1 VLEVKHLSTSFFTD
15 DGEVKAV
22 RDVTFDLFPGET
34 LGIVGE
40 SGCGKSV
47 TAMSVLGLVQRPGKI
62 VGGQILFKDRD
73 LTKLNSEE
81 LRQIRGRDIAM
92 IFQDPLS
99 SLNPVLRVGF
109 QIDEA
114 MFAHDKIAK
123 EDVPERGVNLLKQV
137 RVPDA
142 QRRVK
147 DYPHQFSGGMRQRA
161 MIAMGLSN
169 RPELLIADEPTTAL
183 DVTVQA
189 QILEL
194 LRDLNQEMGTSIIL
208 ITHNLGVVA
217 GLCKRVVVMYAG
229 EIVEEGPVEQ
239 IFESPQH
246 PYTWSLLRS
255 LPRVDEKRHER
266 LKSIE
271 GLPPDLIAPP
281 PGCKFNPRCP
291 FRIEK
296 CFSEDPPLEMVGT
309 AQQAKCWVTMKR
321 AYAEMN
327 AATITDTRPGAASG
341 VRPPAELLQV
351 VADLRTLEEPEV
363 LETLAENPQLLEQ
376 MVSEEPAALE
386 QLVADHPAVAEKL
399 VTEETAAA
407 VDGAAEDEKSE

>member
-1 VLEVKHLSTSFFTD
+1 VTEPILRVNNLSTSFFTD

-22 RDVTFDLFPGET
+22 RGVSFDLRPGET

-47 TAMSVLGLVQRPGKI
+47 TAMSILGLVQRPGRV
-62 VGGQILFKDRD
+62 VGGQILFKGQD
-73 LTKLNSEE
+73 LLKLHSEE
-81 LRQIRGRDIAM
+81 LREIRGRDIAI
-92 IFQDPLS
+92 IFQDPLT

-114 MFAHDKIAK
+114 MLAHEKVA
-123 EDVPERGVNLLKQV
+123 PEEVSARGVELLKLV

-142 QRRVK
+142 ERRIK

-169 RPELLIADEPTTAL
+169 RPDVLIADEPTTAL

-194 LRDLNQEMGTSIIL
+194 LRDLNQQTGASIIL

-217 GLCKRVVVMYAG
+217 GLCRRVIVMYAG
-229 EIVEEGPVEQ
+229 QIVEEGLVDE
-239 IFESPQH
+239 IFEAPQH

-255 LPRVDEKRHER
+255 IPRINADRHER
-266 LKSIE
+266 LRSIE

-281 PGCKFNPRCP
+281 LGCKFNPRCP

-296 CFSEDPPLEMVGT
+296 CFSDNPPLVRVGINGQR
-309 AQQAKCWVTMKR
+309 AACWVMMKR
-321 AYAEMN
+321 AYEEMR
-327 AATITDTRPGAASG
+327 AGEIVDTRPGAASG
-341 VRPPAELLQV
+341 VHPRGMAPH
-351 VADLRTLEEPEV
+351 VADERTLAVPEV
-363 LETLAENPQLLEQ
+363 ATQ
-376 MVSEEPAALE
+376 
-386 QLVADHPAVAEKL
+386 
-399 VTEETAAA
+399 TE
-407 VDGAAEDEKSE
+407 

>member
-1 VLEVKHLSTSFFTD
+1 
-15 DGEVKAV
+15 
-22 RDVTFDLFPGET
+22 
-34 LGIVGE
+34 
-40 SGCGKSV
+40 
-47 TAMSVLGLVQRPGKI
+47 VQRPGRI
-62 VGGQILFKDRD
+62 VNGKILFREQD
-73 LTKLNSEE
+73 LVKMTAEE
-81 LRQIRGRDIAM
+81 LREIRGRDIAM

-114 MFAHDKIAK
+114 MRAHDK
-123 EDVPERGVNLLKQV
+123 VPANQVASRGIELLKEV

-142 QRRVK
+142 ARRIK

-169 RPELLIADEPTTAL
+169 RPEILIADEPTTAL

-194 LRDLNQEMGTSIIL
+194 LRDLNEETGTSIIL

-217 GLCKRVVVMYAG
+217 GLCKRVLVMYAG

-255 LPRVDEKRHER
+255 IPRIDADRRER
-266 LKSIE
+266 LRSIE
-271 GLPPDLIAPP
+271 GLPPDLIELP
-281 PGCKFNPRCP
+281 PGCKFSPRCP

-296 CFSEDPPLEMVGT
+296 CFREDPKLETVGPDQR
-309 AQQAKCWVTMKR
+309 AACWVTMKR
-321 AYAEMN
+321 AYAEMG
-327 AATITDTRPGAASG
+327 AADIIDTRPGAASG
-341 VRPPAELLQV
+341 VRPPKGAAQAV
-351 VADLRTLEEPEV
+351 VDPRSLESPDG
-363 LETLAENPQLLEQ
+363 
-376 MVSEEPAALE
+376 PAAR
-386 QLVADHPAVAEKL
+386 
-399 VTEETAAA
+399 
-407 VDGAAEDEKSE
+407 

>member
-1 VLEVKHLSTSFFTD
+1 MTEPILQIKHLSTSFFTD

-22 RDVTFDLFPGET
+22 RDVSIDLFPGET

-47 TAMSVLGLVQRPGKI
+47 TAMSVLGLVQRPGRI
-62 VGGQILFKDRD
+62 VGGQILFKGDD
-73 LTKLNSEE
+73 LVTMDAED
-81 LRQIRGRDIAM
+81 LREIRGRDIAM

-99 SLNPVLRVGF
+99 SLNPVLRVGY

-114 MFAHDKIAK
+114 MHAHHKVEK
-123 EDVPERGVNLLKQV
+123 EGIPQRTIDLMRLV

-142 QRRVK
+142 PRRVK

-169 RPELLIADEPTTAL
+169 RPDILIADEPTTAL

-194 LRDLNQEMGTSIIL
+194 LRDLNQETGASIIL

-229 EIVEEGPVEQ
+229 EVVEEGPVER

-255 LPRVDEKRHER
+255 IPRINADRRER
-266 LKSIE
+266 LRSIE

-281 PGCKFNPRCP
+281 PGCEFSPRCP
-291 FRIEK
+291 FRIER
-296 CFSEDPPLEMVGT
+296 CFAEDPELIPVGDSQR
-309 AQQAKCWVTMKR
+309 AACWVMMDR
-321 AYAEMN
+321 AYAEMG
-327 AATITDTRPGAASG
+327 ARDIVDTRPGAASG
-341 VRPPAELLQV
+341 VHPPGMK
-351 VADLRTLEEPEV
+351 P
-363 LETLAENPQLLEQ
+363 
-376 MVSEEPAALE
+376 
-386 QLVADHPAVAEKL
+386 LVADVR
-399 VTEETAAA
+399 TA
-407 VDGAAEDEKSE
+407 VDLPEPEPQPVGESGDG

>member
-1 VLEVKHLSTSFFTD
+1 MANPVLQVQDLSTSFFTG

-22 RDVTFDLFPGET
+22 RNVNFNLFNGET
-34 LGIVGE
+34 LGLVGE

-47 TAMSVLGLVQRPGKI
+47 TAMSILGLVQRPGKI
-62 VGGQILFKDRD
+62 VNGKIVFKGQD
-73 LTKLNSEE
+73 LVRMPAEE
-81 LRQIRGRDIAM
+81 LREIRGRDIAM

-114 MFAHDKIAK
+114 MKAHDKVPADQIAQ
-123 EDVPERGVNLLKQV
+123 RGVDLLKEV

-142 QRRVK
+142 ARRIK

-169 RPELLIADEPTTAL
+169 RPEILIADEPTTAL

-217 GLCKRVVVMYAG
+217 GLCKRVIVMYAG
-229 EIVEEGPVEQ
+229 EIVEEWPVDQ

-255 LPRVDEKRHER
+255 IPRIDADRRER

-271 GLPPDLIAPP
+271 GLPPDLIALP
-281 PGCKFNPRCP
+281 PGCEFSPRCP

-296 CFSEDPPLEMVGT
+296 CFTQDPELETVGP
-309 AQQAKCWVTMKR
+309 AQRAACWVTMKR
-321 AYAEMN
+321 AYAEMG
-327 AATITDTRPGAASG
+327 AADITDTRPGAASG
-341 VRPPAELLQV
+341 IRPPKGIEAR
-351 VADLRTLEEPEV
+351 VADRRELNAPPLPT
-363 LETLAENPQLLEQ
+363 
-376 MVSEEPAALE
+376 PAS
-386 QLVADHPAVAEKL
+386 
-399 VTEETAAA
+399 
-407 VDGAAEDEKSE
+407 DE

>member
-1 VLEVKHLSTSFFTD
+1 VTDPILEVRNLSTHFFTD

-22 RDVTFDLFPGET
+22 RGVNFSVAPGET

-47 TAMSVLGLVQRPGKI
+47 TAMSVLGLVQRPGK
-62 VGGQILFKDRD
+62 VVNGEILFKGRD
-73 LTKLNSEE
+73 LLKLTGEE
-81 LRQIRGRDIAM
+81 LRNIRGRDIAM

-114 MFAHDKIAK
+114 MYAHGKIPK
-123 EDVPERGVNLLKQV
+123 DQVKVRGIDLLKQV
-137 RVPDA
+137 RVSDA
-142 QRRVK
+142 ERRLR
-147 DYPHQFSGGMRQRA
+147 DFPHQFSGGMRQRA

-169 RPELLIADEPTTAL
+169 RPDLLIADEPTTAL

-194 LRDLNQEMGTSIIL
+194 LRDLNDETGAAIIL

-229 EIVEEGPVEQ
+229 EIVEEGTAEQ

-255 LPRVDEKRHER
+255 VPRIDADRGHR
-266 LKSIE
+266 LLSIE
-271 GLPPDLIAPP
+271 GLPPDLIDLPR
-281 PGCKFNPRCP
+281 GCKFNPRCP
-291 FRIEK
+291 FRVER
-296 CFSEDPPLEMVGT
+296 CFTESPTLKPVAP
-309 AQQAKCWVTMKR
+309 AQQAACWVTMER
-321 AYAEMN
+321 AYAEMG
-327 AATITDTRPGAASG
+327 ARTITDTSPGAASG
-341 VRPPAELLQV
+341 VHPAG
-351 VADLRTLEEPEV
+351 RMHTEV
-363 LETLAENPQLLEQ
+363 EI
-376 MVSEEPAALE
+376 PAAL
-386 QLVADHPAVAEKL
+386 AEP
-399 VTEETAAA
+399 VN
-407 VDGAAEDEKSE
+407 D

>member
-1 VLEVKHLSTSFFTD
+1 LAGPVLDVRNLSTSFFTD

-22 RDVTFDLFPGET
+22 RNVSFDLQQGET

-47 TAMSVLGLVQRPGKI
+47 TAMSILGLVQRPGRI
-62 VGGQILFKDRD
+62 VDGQIMFRDKD
-73 LTKLNSEE
+73 LVTMGSEE
-81 LRQIRGRDIAM
+81 LRNIRGRDIAM

-99 SLNPVLRVGF
+99 SLNPVLRVGY

-114 MFAHDKIAK
+114 MFTHDKIPK
-123 EDVPERGVNLLKQV
+123 HQVKQRDVDLLKQV
-137 RVPDA
+137 RVPDP
-142 QRRVK
+142 QRRIK

-169 RPELLIADEPTTAL
+169 RPEVLIADEPTTAL

-194 LRDLNQEMGTSIIL
+194 LRDLNEQLGTAIIL

-217 GLCKRVVVMYAG
+217 GLCKRVIVMYAG

-239 IFESPQH
+239 IFEDPQH

-255 LPRVDEKRHER
+255 LPRIDSNKRDR
-266 LKSIE
+266 LRSIE

-281 PGCKFNPRCP
+281 PGCEFNPRCP

-296 CFSEDPPLEMVGT
+296 CFVEDPELESIGN
-309 AQQAKCWVTMKR
+309 AQHVACWVTMER
-321 AYAEMN
+321 AYREMG
-327 AATITDTRPGAASG
+327 ARDITDTRPGAASG
-341 VRPPAELLQV
+341 VRPPKELQKAPEELAELAAAEFN
-351 VADLRTLEEPEV
+351 VASDGDAQT
-363 LETLAENPQLLEQ
+363 
-376 MVSEEPAALE
+376 
-386 QLVADHPAVAEKL
+386 VAEP
-399 VTEETAAA
+399 VAA
-407 VDGAAEDEKSE
+407 DD

>member
-1 VLEVKHLSTSFFTD
+1 MPEPLLQVKNLSTSFFTD

-22 RDVTFDLFPGET
+22 RGVTFDLFPGET

-62 VGGQILFKDRD
+62 VGGQIMFRDRD
-73 LTKLNSEE
+73 LVQLPGDE

-99 SLNPVLRVGF
+99 SLNPVMKVGH

-114 MFAHDKIAK
+114 MLAHDKIPPD
-123 EDVPERGVNLLKQV
+123 EVHQRDVDLLSQV

-142 QRRVK
+142 PRRIK

-169 RPELLIADEPTTAL
+169 KPEVIIADEPTTAL

-194 LRDLNQEMGTSIIL
+194 LRDLNQQLGTSIIL

-217 GLCKRVVVMYAG
+217 GLCTRVIVMYAG

-239 IFESPQH
+239 IFENPQH

-255 LPRVDEKRHER
+255 LPRIDADRKAR
-266 LKSIE
+266 LRSIE
-271 GLPPDLIAPP
+271 GLPPDLIALP
-281 PGCKFNPRCP
+281 PGCEFSPRCP

-296 CFSEDPPLEMVGT
+296 CFQEDPELETVGT
-309 AQQAKCWVTMKR
+309 AQQAACWVTMDR
-321 AYAEMN
+321 AYKEMN
-327 AATITDTRPGAASG
+327 AANIVDTRPGAASG
-341 VRPPAELLQV
+341 VRPPKDLEPPPEMLAELVDEPALPV
-351 VADLRTLEEPEV
+351 VA
-363 LETLAENPQLLEQ
+363 
-376 MVSEEPAALE
+376 
-386 QLVADHPAVAEKL
+386 ADE
-399 VTEETAAA
+399 
-407 VDGAAEDEKSE
+407 

>member
-1 VLEVKHLSTSFFTD
+1 VTEPILQVQDLSTSFFTD

-22 RDVTFDLFPGET
+22 RGVSFDLHRGET

-47 TAMSVLGLVQRPGKI
+47 TAMSVLGLVQRPGRV
-62 VGGQILFKDRD
+62 VGGKILFNGRD
-73 LTKLNSEE
+73 LLTIDAEE

-114 MFAHDKIAK
+114 MKAHDKI
-123 EDVPERGVNLLKQV
+123 PEPQIETRGIDLLKLV

-142 QRRVK
+142 ARRIK

-169 RPELLIADEPTTAL
+169 RPDVLIADEPTTAL

-194 LRDLNQEMGTSIIL
+194 LRDLNEQTGTSIIL

-217 GLCKRVVVMYAG
+217 GLCRRVVVMYAG
-229 EIVEEGPVEQ
+229 EIVEEGPVEK

-255 LPRVDEKRHER
+255 IPRIDANRRDR

-271 GLPPDLIAPP
+271 GLPPDLISLP
-281 PGCKFNPRCP
+281 PGCKFSPRCP
-291 FRIEK
+291 FRIER
-296 CFSEDPPLEMVGT
+296 CFKDDPELVPVSEGQR
-309 AQQAKCWVTMKR
+309 AACWVMMER
-321 AYAEMN
+321 AYAEMG
-327 AATITDTRPGAASG
+327 ARTITDTRPGAASG
-341 VRPPAELLQV
+341 VHPPGMAPLVAHESEV
-351 VADLRTLEEPEV
+351 VAD
-363 LETLAENPQLLEQ
+363 
-376 MVSEEPAALE
+376 
-386 QLVADHPAVAEKL
+386 VAVEAGGSA
-399 VTEETAAA
+399 
-407 VDGAAEDEKSE
+407 